1 MQVQNAEAIAVVRPE
16 PAGNYRKGEHFLKV
30 LQETGRKIEGPSGG
44 RLDLET
50 PSGPFASGS
59 KNRAPAA
66 RCMAMNKKSAPQH
79 FTDQQ
84 YLEGQTARTQL
95 Y

>member
-50 PSGPFASGS
+50 PSGHPWL
-59 KNRAPAA
+59 P
-66 RCMAMNKKSAPQH
+66 
-79 FTDQQ
+79 DQKTGHPPPDAWQ
-84 YLEGQTARTQL
+84 
-95 Y
+95 